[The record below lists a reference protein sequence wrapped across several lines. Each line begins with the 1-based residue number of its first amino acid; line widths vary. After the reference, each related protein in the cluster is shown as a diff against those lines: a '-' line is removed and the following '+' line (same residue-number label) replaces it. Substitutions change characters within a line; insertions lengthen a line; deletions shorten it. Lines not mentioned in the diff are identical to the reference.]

1 MNSILFDIGATKIRI
16 AYSENGEFFEEPKVI
31 HTPKDSLENFLKSF
45 EDAVKEV
52 TKNREVKIL
61 AGGMT
66 RSIPF
71 ITPEELKIKLSDIF
85 GAPVILD
92 NDAAV
97 VGLGEAH
104 WGAGRDFN
112 IVAYITVSTGVGG
125 TRIVGGKIDERV
137 IDFEPGKQIINI
149 NPSQTLEELISG
161 KALEA
166 RTGKNPKD
174 ITDPEIWNDHA
185 KKLAIGLNNIIVE
198 WSPDCIVLGGS
209 MITGNPSIPIEKTEE
224 YLKEILKIYPKLPI
238 IKKADLGD
246 FGGLYGA
253 LVLIKRQ

>member
-31 HTPKDSLENFLKSF
+31 YTPKDSLENFLKLF
-45 EDAVKEV
+45 EDIVKEV
-52 TKNREVKIL
+52 TKNREIKVIV
-61 AGGMT
+61 GGMT

-71 ITPEELKIKLSDIF
+71 ITPEELKIKLSSIF
-85 GAPVILD
+85 GVPVILE

-104 WGAGRDFN
+104 WGAGRNFN

-125 TRIVGGKIDERV
+125 ARIVGGKIDERA
-137 IDFEPGKQIINI
+137 IGFEPGKQIINI
-149 NPSQTLEELISG
+149 SPIQTLEDLISG

-166 RTGKNPKD
+166 RTNQKPKD
-174 ITDPEIWNDHA
+174 ITDQEIWDDHA
-185 KKLAIGLNNIIVE
+185 RKLAIGLNNIIAH
-198 WSPDCIVLGGS
+198 WSPDCVVLGGS
-209 MITGNPSIPIEKTEE
+209 MITGNPSIPMEKTEE
-224 YLKEILKIYPKLPI
+224 YLKEVLKIYPKLPI

-253 LVLIKRQ
+253 LVLIKKQ